1 MCKGLDLF
9 VGEIFIREVKY
20 LWRQKKSKRHDY
32 LDFFR
37 GMMILCMIF
46 NHCAKYFWV
55 TPEPNYYIRFL
66 LWLDFFIA
74 ANFLLISGFAYNY
87 YIHSRKINA
96 IKKSMYLQETILRAI
111 LIFGIATLMSV
122 LFGKLGGLDDSWSHW
137 SIFKIIGIGMI
148 IILIFDSLPRLEL
161 WLIITMVVFFFLGY
175 LSTAV
180 DNILLDFFAKGAFAL
195 FPWFYFFGSGFLIGK
210 FLIKYNETGLDP
222 ARLKKTL
229 LPALVL
235 IVLFATPFIRYDLDA
250 YIETN
255 LKLFLGNI
263 GLFFW
268 FLTAFYFITSKTT
281 QPKIKWIIEQITEY
295 GKISF
300 SLYYVHF
307 ALIFVVLLINTNIFE
322 GSLFVF
328 MNAWY
333 FTGIVALLLAI
344 LAIGCLIWKKQD
356 YVMSLEWFIYNFLY
370 MALRK

>member
-1 MCKGLDLF
+1 MSD
-9 VGEIFIREVKY
+9 VKD

-46 NHCAKYFWV
+46 NYCAKYFWLN
-55 TPEPNYYIRFL
+55 PEPNAYIRFL
-66 LWLDFFIA
+66 LWLNFFIA
-74 ANFLLISGFAYNY
+74 ANFLMISGFAYNY
-87 YIHSRKINA
+87 YIHSRKINT
-96 IKKSMYLQETILRAI
+96 IKKSMLRQETILRAI

-161 WLIITMVVFFFLGY
+161 WLIVTMVVFFFLGY

-180 DNILLDFFAKGAFAL
+180 DNTVLGFFSKGTFAF
-195 FPWFYFFGSGFLIGK
+195 FPWFNFFGSGFLLGK
-210 FLIKYNETGLDP
+210 FLIKFNEIGLDP

-235 IVLFATPFIRYDLDA
+235 IVLFATPLIRYDLDA

-255 LKLFLGNI
+255 LKLFLGNV

-268 FLTAFYFITSKTT
+268 FLAASYYITSKTT

-307 ALIFVVLLINTNIFE
+307 ALIFVVLLINTNIFA

-328 MNAWY
+328 MNAWF

-356 YVMSLEWFIYNFLY
+356 YVMSLEWFIYKFLY